1 MSATALDAESLA
13 VGAGALPWSQRESST
28 RSAASAGGVKAPL
41 RSPSASLTPPPSD
54 AAGGCERPEPGA
66 LAAGRPANANHS
78 KEAEMAKARFRLGRL
93 VSTPGALE
101 HVSHGEM
108 LRAVARHTTGDWGT
122 VCSED
127 AEANEA
133 AVHERAR
140 LLSAYTTEDGV
151 RFWIITEADR
161 SVTTVLL
168 PEEY

>member
-1 MSATALDAESLA
+1 
-13 VGAGALPWSQRESST
+13 V
-28 RSAASAGGVKAPL
+28 
-41 RSPSASLTPPPSD
+41 
-54 AAGGCERPEPGA
+54 
-66 LAAGRPANANHS
+66 NHS
-78 KEAEMAKARFRLGRL
+78 KEAEMARARFRLGRL
-93 VSTPGALE
+93 VSTPGALK

>member
-1 MSATALDAESLA
+1 
-13 VGAGALPWSQRESST
+13 
-28 RSAASAGGVKAPL
+28 
-41 RSPSASLTPPPSD
+41 
-54 AAGGCERPEPGA
+54 
-66 LAAGRPANANHS
+66 
-78 KEAEMAKARFRLGRL
+78 MAKAQFRLGRL
-93 VSTPGALE
+93 LSTPGAVE
-101 HVSHGEM
+101 RISDSEM
-108 LRAVARHTTGDWGT
+108 LRALERHVSGDWGN
-122 VCSED
+122 VCPED

>member
-1 MSATALDAESLA
+1 
-13 VGAGALPWSQRESST
+13 
-28 RSAASAGGVKAPL
+28 
-41 RSPSASLTPPPSD
+41 
-54 AAGGCERPEPGA
+54 
-66 LAAGRPANANHS
+66 
-78 KEAEMAKARFRLGRL
+78 MAKVSFRLGRL

-101 HVSHGEM
+101 RVPNGEVLRALRRHVS
-108 LRAVARHTTGDWGT
+108 GDWGN
-122 VCSED
+122 VCPAD

-140 LLSAYTTEDGV
+140 LLSAYTTEAGV